1 MDVDISYFFYNIQC
15 FKKIRYLLSQQSE
28 LFGLVELYGNFR
40 TFGYVNVSGTYITI
54 HLHTLYTYYYK
65 HLRNSYLGDTDGL

>member
-15 FKKIRYLLSQQSE
+15 YLANNQNCLDWFNFMVFLGLSSM
-28 LFGLVELYGNFR
+28 Y
-40 TFGYVNVSGTYITI
+40 YVSGTYITI